1 MLEDAPNG
9 ELDAATPR
17 QSRRLHGQNGIATQ
31 ILNDYGLTDYKF
43 KIIGVYDH
51 LRPPS
56 LPSSFGSLLPKLNAP
71 STCLTFE
78 FEINQGTSFRCV
90 ERRSHRHLN
99 LLACVSSLSAVMSHL
114 VLFSAFVLAVVLLTC
129 WVVCVIRPEL
139 DRILDR
145 MFPEYRPKT
154 LREYFLAVKL
164 VGGYGLHGGEEY
176 QARKRMISK
185 REYKLRGSSS
195 AGLEV
200 KDSISD
206 PQWYYGRDV
215 LSSCSQLY
223 QIVLFVRMLEQ
234 HWICMM
240 YQLIRALSTINT
252 C

>member
-114 VLFSAFVLAVVLLTC
+114 VLFSAFVLSVVLLTC

-164 VGGYGLHGGEEY
+164 V
-176 QARKRMISK
+176 RKRRKTRRPYSVSMEESNERLYNTGRWIWPSRWRRISGAEK
-185 REYKLRGSSS
+185 DD
-195 AGLEV
+195 LEAR
-200 KDSISD
+200 I
-206 PQWYYGRDV
+206 QAAR
-215 LSSCSQLY
+215 
-223 QIVLFVRMLEQ
+223 LE
-234 HWICMM
+234 
-240 YQLIRALSTINT
+240 
-252 C
+252 